1 MLGPMIRVALV
12 DDHYAVRL
20 GVAAAVDAQAGMM
33 PVGAAACAGEV
44 PALLRQTAP
53 DVLVVDYRLPDE
65 DGLSLCLRLR
75 RGAGSP
81 ALLVHSAFADD
92 WLTLP
97 ALVAGADGILN
108 KGSTGFQ
115 LTQAIREVARG
126 RSAMPTVA
134 PGLLIAANEAVD
146 PEDQGI
152 LGMLVHGLPADE
164 ICHVAGLTAAGL
176 HARRERMLCALR
188 TPGHESPGRR
198 LGASA
203 HGDEALRGPP

>member
-1 MLGPMIRVALV
+1 MIRVALV

-20 GVAAAVDAQAGMM
+20 GLEAAVDAQAGML
-33 PVGAAACAGEV
+33 PVGAVASAAEV
-44 PALLRQTAP
+44 ASLLRQSAP

-75 RGAGSP
+75 AGAVCP

-108 KGSTGFQ
+108 KGSTGLQ

-134 PGLLIAANEAVD
+134 PELLVAANEAVD

-164 ICHVAGLTAAGL
+164 ICHMAGLTVAGL
-176 HARRERMLCALR
+176 HARRERMLAALR
-188 TPGHESPGRR
+188 APGREPGGRR

-203 HGDEALRGPP
+203 HGGETLRAPP